1 MQRSLI
7 ALSLVMAP
15 IALAVALLAAGASP
29 EQPAWWSASVALA
42 ILGGVTIMIYGI
54 NIHSVP
60 EHSGRQW
67 ASLGLIA
74 TQIGAGVIGA
84 WLVFF
89 GRGYRIDA
97 MEITGHLLAT
107 IGAVLFMANI
117 GLLFRQPGPSRP
129 SKVPRDQRT
138 NQQRVDRLA
147 IPFTIISGLMSIA
160 GTGLGLV
167 LSVWTPRFGRWDLV
181 WAHVLLLGFF
191 FSMASGTSY
200 HMLSRWTGRPWRSI
214 RLVQVHL
221 YAYLVSF
228 PLMVIALAWDIERL
242 FFIAGPLMAVA
253 MMAWAGNIL
262 PMATHTPGQVRVGI
276 VVAMAF
282 LAIGVAFGVMF
293 AVDPG
298 TGPRLRGAH
307 VSANLYGFAG
317 LLISGFGYGFIPRIA
332 GTSGLR
338 WPSLAPLQ
346 IAIMSVGSLGSM
358 VSMGMWMYGNASADL
373 VRLSCTVASLGMVL
387 FAIQVFGS
395 FWLDSPETSERASS
409 ASSTAIQQPGH

>member
-15 IALAVALLAAGASP
+15 IALAVALLAVGASP
-29 EQPAWWSASVALA
+29 QQPVWWSASVALA

-67 ASLGLIA
+67 ASPSMLA
-74 TQIGAGVIGA
+74 AQIGAGIIGA

-97 MEITGHLLAT
+97 MELTGHALAT

-117 GLLFRQPGPSRP
+117 GVLFRQPGPPRAP
-129 SKVPRDQRT
+129 KVPRDQRT

-160 GTGLGLV
+160 GTSLGL
-167 LSVWTPRFGRWDLV
+167 LLAVWTPDFGRWDLV

-191 FSMASGTSY
+191 FAMASGTSY
-200 HMLSRWTGRPWRSI
+200 HMLARWTGRAWRSI

-221 YAYLVSF
+221 FAYLVSF
-228 PLMVIALAWDIERL
+228 PLMVVALAWDIEWM
-242 FFIAGPLMAVA
+242 FFVAGPLMAVS
-253 MMAWAGNIL
+253 MLAWAGNIL
-262 PMATHTPGQVRVGI
+262 PMAMHTGGPVRVGI
-276 VVAMAF
+276 LLAMVF

-293 AVDPG
+293 AVDPA

-317 LLISGFGYGFIPRIA
+317 LLISGFGYAFIPRIA
-332 GTSGLR
+332 QTKGVR
-338 WPSLAPLQ
+338 WPALAPLQ
-346 IAIMSVGSLGSM
+346 LLLLSVGSLGSL
-358 VSMGMWMYGNASADL
+358 VSMGMWMYGNASADA
-373 VRLSCTVASLGMVL
+373 VRIACALASLGMVL

-395 FWLDSPETSERASS
+395 FWLDLPETADAS
-409 ASSTAIQQPGH
+409 TPVPGPAH